1 MLTRSTIQPRWS
13 LWALPVLFALAA
25 AAPLVIDPGFLN
37 TRQAGDSPFLLFRLH
52 QLSAALADG
61 VFPVRWMPDAAFGLG
76 YPFFHY
82 YAALPY
88 YLAALFHALGAS
100 FVLSLKLAVVA
111 GAIVASGGMFGWVRA
126 ITGRRSAGLL
136 AAGAYTFAPYHL
148 VNVYLR
154 GDSLAEFWA
163 MSWYPLILWA
173 LVRAAERPT
182 RRRLAAVGLSYGA
195 LVLTHNISALL
206 FSPFV
211 ALYALA
217 CVAGAP
223 HHVALPATDSRPA
236 RSIRLRRAA
245 LLGVAG
251 ALGLALA
258 AWFWVPALAD
268 QDAVQLGDQTSGYF
282 FYGGHFRG
290 SDLVQDTLAF
300 DYDVFSP
307 QANPF
312 SMGLA
317 QAIGIALGAVALI
330 ARMIRRRAWLR
341 DGAILAGLAL
351 STWMITPGSE
361 PVWANLPLLE
371 YTQFPWRF
379 LSVQAVFGAAA
390 TAALVDV
397 DAILR
402 RLFLHDRHNAHRSIS
417 LAVALLVAA
426 ALGVAGLWS
435 LETDFIRVTDQ
446 DVTPQR
452 LMWYEAFSNNI
463 GTTVRHEYLPAQTQ
477 PRPYTSDIL
486 LGREPRA
493 KFLSGAGSARRI
505 EAGAASQEWAITV
518 TGESAQVALP
528 LLYWPGWRAAI
539 DGRAVELTAL
549 EGPGYVQLTVP
560 QGAHTVRLWL
570 GRTPLRLSMELLSLG
585 AAAIALALLR
595 PGRSWPGR
603 GVLLVMVGGA
613 VAIVAAIQ
621 LWPERRAS
629 DALLHADFDLRPYF
643 QAAPN
648 GVPFTDGTRLL
659 NASTNVTGDVF
670 GYRLAWHAGPEPVAS
685 LALVPGPQQTFL
697 HAPEYPVATA
707 KPLDPTITGSYVVD
721 HVTPGLYFP
730 RVTLAPTANAAP
742 NTLRARAAA
751 DRERGA
757 LHLAPVIVPPTS
769 GAPGEIRYRDE
780 TVIGPLLLRG
790 LTTQHTGDRLTLTL
804 WWETLREAPLNYGI
818 DFALLDADGNEWLR
832 FNAIAGGGGQ
842 YPTALWSPG
851 EIVPDA
857 YTVTL
862 PRGIPAGAYR
872 LRAALYD
879 PLTLVPVG
887 EATIEDVIQPV
898 ASPFP
903 CGVEPR
909 HVLYREM
916 AFEAVTA
923 APEVTQGEA
932 LPVTVEWTTTA
943 PPAQNYALRWA
954 LRQDGATIWQA
965 ETPLAPGAPGHA
977 WTPSSGCGTFAVAR
991 HRLPIPDDLPG
1002 GEYRLAFQIIDEDGA
1017 ALAVPYTIGPVTV
1030 IARDR
1035 QFDVPALDTALQAD
1049 FGGQIRLWGYSLDQ
1063 GPDAL
1068 ALRVAWGALDDLDA
1082 DYKLFVHLYPADNL
1096 AAVAAQIDTM
1106 PRDYAYPTS
1115 LWVAG
1120 EVVEDTLTLDLRD
1133 LPPGEYALALGW
1145 TALPTADRLDIDAP
1159 GAGALPDRRLILP
1172 DTITI
1177 R

>member
-25 AAPLVIDPGFLN
+25 AAPLMIDPGFLN

-52 QLSAALADG
+52 QLVAALADG
-61 VFPVRWMPDAAFGLG
+61 VFPVRWMPDGAFGLG
-76 YPFFHY
+76 YPFFNY

-100 FVLSLKLAVVA
+100 YVLSLKLTVVA
-111 GAIVASGGMFGWVRA
+111 GAIAASGGMFVWMRA
-126 ITGRRSAGLL
+126 ITGRRSAALL

-163 MSWYPLILWA
+163 MSWFPVILWA
-173 LVRAAERPT
+173 LARAAEHPT
-182 RRRLAAVGLSYGA
+182 RRRLAAVGLAFGA

-206 FSPFV
+206 FSPFA

-223 HHVALPATDSRPA
+223 GHVALPSNLLRPT
-236 RSIRLRRAA
+236 RRVRLRLAA
-245 LLGVAG
+245 LLGLAG

-290 SDLVQDTLAF
+290 DDLVQEGLAF

-307 QANPF
+307 RANPF

-317 QAIGIALGAVALI
+317 QAIGIALGAGALI
-330 ARMIRRRAWLR
+330 ARLVRRRAWAR

-371 YTQFPWRF
+371 YAQFPWRF

-397 DAILR
+397 DAALR
-402 RLFLHDRHNAHRSIS
+402 RLFPRQRDNAHRSFS
-417 LAVALLVAA
+417 LAVALILTG
-426 ALGVAGLWS
+426 ALGAAGLWS
-435 LETDFIRVTDQ
+435 LETDFVRVADQ

-452 LMWYEAFSNNI
+452 LMWYETFTNNI
-463 GTTVRHEYLPAQTQ
+463 GTTVRHEYLPVQTR
-477 PRPYTSDIL
+477 PRPYTSDFL
-486 LGREPRA
+486 LGRAPRA
-493 KFLSGAGSARRI
+493 KFLSGAGSAQRI

-518 TGESAQVALP
+518 AGESAQVALP
-528 LLYWPGWRAAI
+528 LLYWPGWRAEI
-539 DGRAVELTAL
+539 DGRAVDLAAL

-560 QGAHTVRLWL
+560 PGAHTVRLWL
-570 GRTPLRLSMELLSLG
+570 GHTPLRLSMELLSLG
-585 AAAIALALLR
+585 AAAIGLALLR
-595 PGRSWPGR
+595 PGRSWPGWKPAIA
-603 GVLLVMVGGA
+603 LAGA
-613 VAIVAAIQ
+613 AAVIAAGIQ

-629 DALLHADFDLRPYF
+629 DALLHADFDLQPYF
-643 QAAPN
+643 HAAPN
-648 GVPFTDGTRLL
+648 GVRFSGGTRLL

-670 GYRLAWHAGPEPVAS
+670 GYRLAWDTATEPVAS
-685 LALVPGPQQTFL
+685 LALVPGPQQSFI
-697 HAPEYPVATA
+697 HAPEYPIATG
-707 KPLDPTITGSYVVD
+707 PLAPTISGSYMVS

-742 NTLRARAAA
+742 NTLRALTPAG
-751 DRERGA
+751 RERGA
-757 LHLAPVIVPPTS
+757 LHLSPVVVPATSQAPS
-769 GAPGEIRYRDE
+769 EIRYRDE
-780 TVIGPLLLRG
+780 TEIGPLLLHG
-790 LTTQHTGDRLTLTL
+790 LTTQHAGDRLTLTL
-804 WWETLREAPLNYGI
+804 WWETLREVPLNYGI
-818 DFALLDADGNEWLR
+818 DVALLDAVGNEWLR

-862 PRGIPAGAYR
+862 PEGIPAGAYR

-879 PLTLVPVG
+879 PLTLATVG
-887 EATIEDVIQPV
+887 VATIEDVTQPV
-898 ASPFP
+898 VAPFP

-909 HVLYREM
+909 QVLYREIG
-916 AFEAVTA
+916 FEAVTA
-923 APEVTQGEA
+923 APSVAQGDA
-932 LPVTVEWTTTA
+932 LPVAVEWTTSA
-943 PPAQNYALRWA
+943 PPAQNYALRWT
-954 LRQDGATIWQA
+954 LEGDGAAIWQT
-965 ETPLAPGAPGHA
+965 ETPLAPGAPSRA
-977 WTPSSGCGTFAVAR
+977 WTPASGCGAFAVAR

-1002 GEYRLAFQIIDEDGA
+1002 GEYRLAFQLLDEDGA
-1017 ALAVPYTIGPVTV
+1017 ALAAPYTIGPVTV

-1035 QFDVPALDTALQAD
+1035 QFDVPALDTALEAD
-1049 FGGQIRLWGYSLDQ
+1049 FGGEIRLWGYGLDQ
-1063 GPDAL
+1063 RDGAL
-1068 ALRVAWGALDDLDA
+1068 ALRVAWGALNDLDA

-1096 AAVAAQIDTM
+1096 GAVAAQIDTM
-1106 PRDYAYPTS
+1106 PRDNSYPTS

-1120 EVVEDTLTLDLRD
+1120 EVVEDTLALDLRG
-1133 LPPGEYALALGW
+1133 LPPGEYTLALGW
-1145 TALPTADRLDIDAP
+1145 TAPGTAERLEIDAP
-1159 GAGALPDRRLILP
+1159 GADVLPDRRLILP
-1172 DTITI
+1172 DRVTI